1 MKIVTANLEQD
12 NEVVHL
18 SWDDQTSA
26 RFHALWLRDNAQ
38 DEHTRSA
45 SNGQRLITLADIDPA
60 IRIKDVAIEQGQ
72 LAISFEP
79 CDTSSVFSPQ
89 WLREHS
95 YDRDHE
101 RSKGRLPNSCELF
114 DSNLSLDAVTG
125 DFEELIQDQQALLIW
140 LSQLARFG
148 FARLHNGPTEN
159 GALLRVAEL
168 IGYIR
173 ETNYGKWFEVK
184 SMPSPDNLAYTSLGL
199 QAHTDN
205 PYRDPVPTLQ
215 LLYCLENSATGGE
228 SQVIDGFNAAARLR
242 DLNPHYFHLLSSHC
256 ARFEYLGQ
264 ESTIL
269 QSTMP
274 MIELRADGEL
284 RCIRFNNRSTGAITD
299 VPFEDM
305 ADYYSAYRAF
315 AKIISDPALELSFKL
330 DPGECFVVDNT
341 RVMHARS
348 AFELGASEPDASEG
362 GAKAVGRWL
371 QGCYIERDGLFSEI
385 AVLEKKLQ
393 KNS

>member
-1 MKIVTANLEQD
+1 MKLARVKLEQ
-12 NEVVHL
+12 NHEIVHL
-18 SWDDQTSA
+18 TWDDNSSA

-45 SNGQRLITLADIDPA
+45 TNGQRLITLADIDA
-60 IRIKDVAIEQGQ
+60 STRLKDASIKEGQ
-72 LAISFEP
+72 LALCFEP
-79 CDTSSVFSPQ
+79 CNTKCLFSAK
-89 WLREHS
+89 WLREHN
-95 YDRDHE
+95 YDRDHQ
-101 RSKGRLPNSCELF
+101 RAIGRVPGDRKLF
-114 DSNLSLDAVTG
+114 DSSLSLDTVTG
-125 DFEELIQDQQALLIW
+125 DFNELIEDEQALLSW
-140 LSQLARFG
+140 LSQLASFG
-148 FARLHNGPTEN
+148 FARLLNGPVDN

-168 IGYIR
+168 IGYVR

-184 SMPSPDNLAYTSLGL
+184 SLPSPDNLAYTSLGL

-215 LLYCLENSATGGE
+215 LLYCLENAASGGE

-242 DLNPHYFHLLSSHC
+242 DLNPHYLHLLSRHC

-264 ESTIL
+264 EDTIL

-305 ADYYSAYRAF
+305 SEFYSAYRAF
-315 AKIISDPALELSFKL
+315 AEIISDPAMELSFKL

-348 AFELGASEPDASEG
+348 AFELKSSG
-362 GAKAVGRWL
+362 GEVDSVGRWL
-371 QGCYIERDGLFSEI
+371 QGCYIERDGLFSRI
-385 AVLEKKLQ
+385 AVLQKKIETANL
-393 KNS
+393 